1 MTEFGQRRVGS
12 VRIVIDAFG
21 TAMTDEYQLHPRER
35 SLGG

>member
-1 MTEFGQRRVGS
+1 MTEVGQCRVCT